1 MATRTKSERL
11 KAERDAVLGRGVRT
25 LNDFFVAHAEGHT
38 IRDVDG
44 NEYVDLTGG
53 IGVHATGHR
62 PESVVRA
69 VKKQADKY
77 LHLCA
82 MVFNYEPYVELAKVL
97 RDIVPLPDG
106 KSALFNSGSEAVENA
121 VKTARAFTKRPGV
134 IAFHNSFHGR
144 TLLCLS
150 LTGKYNPYKVGYEPF
165 VPHVYHAPFPYHYR
179 CPPGHDEDGCADLA
193 LAAIEGIFHVHSADR
208 IAAILAE
215 PVQGEGGFI
224 VPPRGFFPGLRK
236 LCDEH
241 GIVLVDDEVQAGMG
255 RTAKMF
261 AIEHFGVQ
269 PDLVCTAKALGGGL
283 PISGLT
289 GRAAVMDA
297 CVPGSI
303 GGTYGGHPLGCV
315 AAIENVRLI
324 QKALPAGVRL
334 GDRIGKRL
342 AEIQRDHPI
351 VGDARGLGC
360 MRAIELVKDR
370 KSKAPAKDETK
381 AVQRE
386 ARDRGLLLLT
396 AGWHDNVIRLLPPLT
411 MPVEAADKA
420 LDVLEA
426 SIAAVEKRR

>member
-1 MATRTKSERL
+1 MGKQTKSERL
-11 KAERDAVLGRGVRT
+11 RAERDAVIGRGVRT
-25 LNDFFVAHAEGHT
+25 LNDFFVDHAEGHT
-38 IRDVDG
+38 LRDVEG
-44 NEYVDLTGG
+44 KEYVDLTGG
-53 IGVHATGHR
+53 IGVHTTGHR
-62 PESVVRA
+62 PEAVVRA
-69 VKKQADKY
+69 VKEQLDKY

-82 MVFNYEPYVELAKVL
+82 MVFNYEPYVQLAKVL
-97 RDIVPLPDG
+97 REIAPLPDG

-121 VKTARAFTKRPGV
+121 VKTARAATKRPGV

-150 LTGKYNPYKVGYEPF
+150 LTGKYHPYKVGYEPF
-165 VPHVYHAPFPYHYR
+165 VSHVYHAPFPYHYR
-179 CPPGHDEDGCADLA
+179 CPPGHEEDECADIA
-193 LAAIEGIFHVHSADR
+193 LAAIEGIFHAHAADR

-224 VPPRGFFPGLRK
+224 VPPKGFFPGLRK

-241 GIVLVDDEVQAGMG
+241 GIVLIDDEVQAGIG
-255 RTAKMF
+255 RTGRMF

-283 PISGLT
+283 PISALT
-289 GRAAVMDA
+289 GRAAIMDA

-315 AAIENVRLI
+315 AAVENVRLV
-324 QKALPAGVRL
+324 KEALPASRKL

-342 AEIQRDHPI
+342 DEIQGDHAL

-360 MRAIELVKDR
+360 MRALEFVKDR
-370 KSKAPAKDETK
+370 RTKAPAKDETK
-381 AVQRE
+381 AIQRE

-396 AGWHDNVIRLLPPLT
+396 AGWHDNVIRLLPPIT
-411 MPVEAADKA
+411 MPATAIDRA
-420 LDVLEA
+420 LDVLEE
-426 SIAAVEKRR
+426 SISAVEKLR